1 MDFKEVLRAEKEYL
15 IELRREFHK
24 NPEKS
29 WEEYRTSERIKEELD
44 KIGVEYKSCAG
55 TGVVAVIEGAK
66 EGKTVALRADI
77 DALELDE
84 ETELSFKSENKG
96 LMHACGHDG
105 HTAMLLTAAR
115 ALVKTKDQLSGRV
128 KLIFQPA
135 EEMVAGAKK
144 LVKEGVLKDVEAIL
158 GIHLWSGLKTG
169 KINVE
174 AGPRMASGDYV
185 MINFIGAGGH
195 GSLPQQT
202 VDPIA
207 AASAF
212 VMESQAVMSRE
223 SSPLDPVVFTIGK
236 IDSGSRFNIIP
247 SRAELEGTLR
257 CFSEKSRTNASE
269 AIERFANKI
278 AAAYRAEAEVEIK
291 EGTPPTVNDAEIA
304 AYAQKAA
311 AEIVGE
317 DSIISMEKTTGS
329 EDMAY
334 YLNEIPGCLAF
345 VGAGFEDDSKNF
357 PHHHPEFNIDEDSLL
372 IGASLYFNFAFNYLN
387 Q

>member
-44 KIGVEYKSCAG
+44 KIGVEYQSCAG

-66 EGKTVALRADI
+66 KGKTVALRADI

-202 VDPIA
+202 IDPIA

-257 CFSEKSRTNASE
+257 CFSEESRTNASD

-291 EGTPPTVNDAEIA
+291 EGTPPTVNDTEIA

-334 YLNEIPGCLAF
+334 YLNEVPGCLAF
-345 VGAGFEDDSKNF
+345 IGAGFEDDSKNF